1 MSQNTSDTTQY
12 RDTHNKS
19 IVTNDGDEH
28 ENEFGQPSDEV
39 DRQENKQKTASQNHP
54 ERDFQQIQTRNQKKM
69 NHTSNDSLLT
79 DNDTLIDPQ
88 IIRQQEQTQR
98 IK

>member
-54 ERDFQQIQTRNQKKM
+54 ERDFQQIQTRNKKKM

>member
-54 ERDFQQIQTRNQKKM
+54 ERDFQQIQTRNHAKK
-69 NHTSNDSLLT
+69 NESH
-79 DNDTLIDPQ
+79 
-88 IIRQQEQTQR
+88 